1 MKKYYTKYLPIEGEI
16 KVGEIC
22 LITDED
28 GLIGFLP
35 FKQIYVDEGGI
46 LPKKVELFL
55 CSRDIKIGDHAM
67 ELLTTGDYDTFQIDT
82 ENDIYDDMIAD
93 GRQFKVI
100 GKVSKKATWVKDGDE
115 FDENEIQLLYHE
127 TYSYGGPASM
137 YWDTRIIECKI
148 DDKKMKVDKDNFYYP
163 IEIKG
168 PCGHFH

>member
-46 LPKKVELFL
+46 PPKKVELFV

-67 ELLTTGDYDTFQIDT
+67 ELLTTGEYDTFQIDT

-100 GKVSKKATWVKDGDE
+100 GKVSKKATWVKGGDE
-115 FDENEIQLLYHE
+115 YYENELFAH
-127 TYSYGGPASM
+127 GVGVN
-137 YWDTRIIECKI
+137 WCKDGEPTGLI
-148 DDKKMKVDKDNFYYP
+148 YTFKV
-163 IEIKG
+163 KG